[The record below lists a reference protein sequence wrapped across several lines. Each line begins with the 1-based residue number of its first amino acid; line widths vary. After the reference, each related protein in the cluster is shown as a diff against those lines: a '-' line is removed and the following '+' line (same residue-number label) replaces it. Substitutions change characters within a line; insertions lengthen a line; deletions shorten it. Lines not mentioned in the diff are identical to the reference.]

1 MRFRTSLAIAVAAA
15 FAATFG
21 VLAQG
26 TGGTTSSPGTSV
38 SQGNP
43 PAGAP
48 AGSQTEPGIAPGG
61 ASTGSSRIAPDAFDQ
76 LDKNHDG
83 FISREEAA
91 GTNLVNNFDKLDT
104 NRDGRLSPDEVTG
117 SAVGGSSRA
126 SGPSTGDD
134 RSGVGA
140 SAVPANPSGVPTPK
154 D

>member
-1 MRFRTSLAIAVAAA
+1 MRFRTLLATAVAAA

-26 TGGTTSSPGTSV
+26 TGGATSPGTAE

-48 AGSQTEPGIAPGG
+48 AGSQTERGAAPGD
-61 ASTGSSRIAPDAFDQ
+61 ASAGSSRIAPDAFDQ
-76 LDKNHDG
+76 LDKSHDG

-91 GTNLVNNFDKLDT
+91 GTNLAKDFDKLDT
-104 NRDGRLSPDEVTG
+104 NRDGRLSPNEVTG
-117 SAVGGSSRA
+117 SATRGSSRA
-126 SGPSTGDD
+126 SGPGASDD
-134 RSGVGA
+134 RSSVGGLA
-140 SAVPANPSGVPTPK
+140 APAKPSGAPTPK